1 MNATRADHTRA
12 TLWMRTLSTLQVP
25 WRATRL
31 CAPSLASA
39 FPVRLVIYH
48 IILLC
53 LVPALLRPTRRYHL
67 GATSLGR
74 QRATSRFSNITPLDH
89 TPTHTHTCTLF
100 FALSLAYTHTHRAD
114 VAVFTPKMYANLGVS
129 WAGTV
134 VGFIALIFIPAPIL
148 FYKYGKRIRMS
159 SRYAREADA
168 VARRMA
174 EKFQREKM
182 LGTPSASAGGATRR
196 NSVQDLPLE
205 TADDLVRS
213 ASLSE
218 AKLRGNHSQVD
229 VEKAAAAAD
238 VRASDRRQMPQQE
251 LEEERDVASIR
262 DVRVGG
268 EADAMA
274 LPAVQQAR
282 AGTADELRYER
293 R

>member
-1 MNATRADHTRA
+1 M
-12 TLWMRTLSTLQVP
+12 
-25 WRATRL
+25 
-31 CAPSLASA
+31 
-39 FPVRLVIYH
+39 
-48 IILLC
+48 
-53 LVPALLRPTRRYHL
+53 
-67 GATSLGR
+67 
-74 QRATSRFSNITPLDH
+74 
-89 TPTHTHTCTLF
+89 
-100 FALSLAYTHTHRAD
+100 AD

-196 NSVQDLPLE
+196 NSVQDQDLPLE
-205 TADDLVRS
+205 TADDQRR
-213 ASLSE
+213 SLSLSD
-218 AKLRGNHSQVD
+218 AKLRGDHHNQVD
-229 VEKAAAAAD
+229 VEKAGAVADIHAA
-238 VRASDRRQMPQQE
+238 DRRQMPQQKP
-251 LEEERDVASIR
+251 EEERDVASIR

-293 R
+293 K